1 MFTSGLNKDTTNVIG
16 LINPCHKPNQKPAAP
31 GSVPASSFGP
41 AAHAASSH
49 SAPTSGTAYLAP
61 GRWMP
66 SRFMAITHSLG
77 GFDHPRTGPDPK
89 SDRHH
94 LGTEGHSF
102 EPYASAH
109 TQDQGRK
116 QRECHSPSRRN
127 ANPRQPGSSSP
138 LITSAA

>member
-1 MFTSGLNKDTTNVIG
+1 MFTSGLNNDTTNVIG
-16 LINPCHKPNQKPAAP
+16 LINPCHKPNQKPAAS

-61 GRWMP
+61 GWWMP
-66 SRFMAITHSLG
+66 SRFMAITRSLG
-77 GFDHPRTGPDPK
+77 GFDLPRTGPDPK
-89 SDRHH
+89 SDPTT
-94 LGTEGHSF
+94 LVLKVIL

-138 LITSAA
+138 LIT